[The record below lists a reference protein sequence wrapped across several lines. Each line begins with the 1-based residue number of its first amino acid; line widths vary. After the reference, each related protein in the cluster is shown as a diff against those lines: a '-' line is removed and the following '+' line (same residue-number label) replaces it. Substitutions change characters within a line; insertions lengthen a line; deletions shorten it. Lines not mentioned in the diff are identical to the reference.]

1 MCEALVAEYLH
12 RSARYSSVQCEMF
25 ASSGKFFAW
34 ISQLRK
40 RGVVR
45 LAIFDPAGQMMTSDE
60 LAGSVDQAG
69 IAGVQQLVMA
79 IGPADGW
86 SQEDRNAAQQ
96 IISFGRITLP
106 HELALAVAAEQIY
119 RALTILAG
127 HPYHS
132 SH

>member
-1 MCEALVAEYLH
+1 LVAEYLQ
-12 RSARYSSVQCEMF
+12 RSARYSAVQSETF
-25 ASSGKFFAW
+25 ASSEKFFHW
-34 ISQLRK
+34 ISGLRK

-45 LAIFDPAGQMMTSDE
+45 LALFDPAGQMMSSEE
-60 LAGSVDQAG
+60 LAGWIDQAG

-86 SQEDRNAAQQ
+86 SPKDRSSAQQ

-106 HELALAVAAEQIY
+106 HELALVVAAEQIY
-119 RALTILAG
+119 RALTMLAG

-132 SH
+132 GH

>member
-1 MCEALVAEYLH
+1 LLAEYLH
-12 RSARYSSVQCEMF
+12 RSARYSALQYETFPSCE
-25 ASSGKFFAW
+25 KFFLW
-34 ISQLRK
+34 VSQLRK

-45 LAIFDPAGQMMTSDE
+45 VALFDPAGKMVTSE
-60 LAGSVDQAG
+60 EFAGVIDQAG
-69 IAGVQQLVMA
+69 VAGVQQLVMA
-79 IGPADGW
+79 VGPADGW
-86 SQEDRNAAQQ
+86 SREDRKAAQQ

-132 SH
+132 GH

>member
-1 MCEALVAEYLH
+1 MQSET
-12 RSARYSSVQCEMF
+12 F
-25 ASSGKFFAW
+25 ASSQKFFQW

-45 LAIFDPAGQMMTSDE
+45 VALLDSAGQMMTSEE
-60 LAGSVDQAG
+60 LAGWIDQAG

-86 SQEDRNAAQQ
+86 SLEDRNAAQQ

-106 HELALAVAAEQIY
+106 HELALAVAAEQVY
-119 RALTILAG
+119 RALTIMAG

-132 SH
+132 GH

>member
-1 MCEALVAEYLH
+1 MQSEA
-12 RSARYSSVQCEMF
+12 F
-25 ASSGKFFAW
+25 ASSEKFLQW
-34 ISQLRK
+34 TLQLRK
-40 RGVVR
+40 RGLVR
-45 LAIFDPAGQMMTSDE
+45 VALFDAAGEMMTSE
-60 LAGSVDQAG
+60 EFAGWIDQAG

-86 SQEDRNAAQQ
+86 RQEDRNCAQQ

-106 HELALAVAAEQIY
+106 HELALAVAAEQVY

-132 SH
+132 GH